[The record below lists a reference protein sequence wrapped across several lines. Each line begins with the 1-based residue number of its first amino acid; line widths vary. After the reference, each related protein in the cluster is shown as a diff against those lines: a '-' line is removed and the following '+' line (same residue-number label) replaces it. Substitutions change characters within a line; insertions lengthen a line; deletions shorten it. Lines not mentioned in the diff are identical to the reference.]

1 MTPDDQQPASNP
13 PLTPE
18 ERTRLNE
25 RADAASK
32 EVRDRQ
38 AQRGE
43 ASQGTATQAPP
54 DEKPTQEVA
63 RERAAGQQAGM
74 KSLVDTEE
82 FKRKV
87 QAERDNQF
95 RHEVGLFVSRAS
107 PTQRKI
113 LQDELDKASGKV
125 QPIPQRDLH
134 AELHANEAAKIDKA
148 AADVATRQVPPLPFA
163 NRPDVLDMS
172 QYERIGDQWRMSLG
186 MVNGHMAYRWLSV
199 DEARELGLEKL
210 SEVPNDEDLGQA
222 GVGSGSIG
230 YGAGVPSEP
239 GPHGVPESPGYI
251 VGGDGRRVPIPQGHH
266 GGVRGVSERIADL
279 GDWPAKDVD
288 DKKEP
293 GA

>member
-1 MTPDDQQPASNP
+1 MTPDDQPPASNP

-32 EVRDRQ
+32 EVRERQ

-43 ASQGTATQAPP
+43 ASQTPP
-54 DEKPTQEVA
+54 EEKPTQEVA

-113 LQDELDKASGKV
+113 LQDELDKVSGKV
-125 QPIPQRDLH
+125 QPVPQRDLH

-148 AADVATRQVPPLPFA
+148 AADVATRQAPPLPFA

-172 QYERIGDQWRMSLG
+172 QYERIGEQWRMSLG

-210 SEVPNDEDLGQA
+210 SEVPNDADMGQA
-222 GVGSGSIG
+222 GG
-230 YGAGVPSEP
+230 GVQEGTNPGRVP

-266 GGVRGVSERIADL
+266 GGIRGVSERIADL